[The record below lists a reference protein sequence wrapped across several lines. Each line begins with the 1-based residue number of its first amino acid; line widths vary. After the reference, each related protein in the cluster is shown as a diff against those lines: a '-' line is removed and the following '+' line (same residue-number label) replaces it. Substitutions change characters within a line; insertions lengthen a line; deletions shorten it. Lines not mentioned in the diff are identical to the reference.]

1 MSLYYIHPLK
11 RLIQCHSQCLNVAIQ
26 YPRLAPRYIS
36 HRHISLSPA
45 LSRTL
50 ARALTHTHAHM
61 HALSC
66 SKLNQFAVK
75 NTEQRMNKTVA
86 KSQLS
91 KNCMLPKVASHGER
105 IIPFVTG
112 ITFKTLKVQIIT

>member
-1 MSLYYIHPLK
+1 MLPFSILALLPGTFHIGTFLSLP
-11 RLIQCHSQCLNVAIQ
+11 
-26 YPRLAPRYIS
+26 
-36 HRHISLSPA
+36 
-45 LSRTL
+45 LSRAL
-50 ARALTHTHAHM
+50 PHARSRAHTHARTHTHAHT

-91 KNCMLPKVASHGER
+91 KNCMLPKVASHGEH
-105 IIPFVTG
+105 IVPFVTG
-112 ITFKTLKVQIIT
+112 ITFKTLEVQIIT